1 MACAAS
7 QKSVDDAMKA
17 MSALIGDST
26 DTTGQTG
33 LMTVSECKEEGQ
45 ATAEGYCAGASSIIG
60 ETVKVKAQD
69 MCDMLCSMIK
79 DSAMAPQ
86 DCMSDS
92 DCPDG
97 VDIMSC
103 CQFVLDMTK
112 TMCEFTNTQLAK
124 VDLAKMA
131 AAGICIND
139 ETKWY
144 SAAGRYS
151 ASTVTVFALAT
162 GMLAMLMSSHN

>member
-1 MACAAS
+1 
-7 QKSVDDAMKA
+7 MKA

-33 LMTVSECKEEGQ
+33 LMTASECKEEGQ

-139 ETKWY
+139 ETKCY

-151 ASTVTVFALAT
+151 ASTVFALAT
-162 GMLAMLMSSHN
+162 GMLAMLMSSHNWMWHGKMCQ